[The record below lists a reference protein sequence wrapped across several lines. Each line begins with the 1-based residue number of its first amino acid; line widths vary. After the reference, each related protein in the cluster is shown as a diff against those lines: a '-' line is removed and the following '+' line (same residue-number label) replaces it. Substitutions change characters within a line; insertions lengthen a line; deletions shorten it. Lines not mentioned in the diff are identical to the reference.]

1 MDLEKKCANIVYDS
15 NAISVFELQSII
27 SELGFTVP
35 IHQITTVI
43 KIDGMSCMNC
53 VRNIES
59 NILDKLYYN

>member
-1 MDLEKKCANIVYDS
+1 MNLEQKCAHIVYDS
-15 NAISVFELQSII
+15 NTISIFELQSII

-35 IHQITTVI
+35 IHPTTTVI

-59 NILDKLYYN
+59 NF